1 MRLAV
6 PMRLNDIV
14 RRGRQ
19 FIESDQGRAIGRKVA
34 DGASGVARKVAPSQA
49 STIDKAQRAAHDYL
63 DRPGASGG
71 PRAGSGRGDT
81 QGVGDEHGTP
91 GRPGST
97 DDGRPGP
104 AGTP

>member
-71 PRAGSGRGDT
+71 PGAGSGRGDT